1 MAARDSMGKLP
12 LVARL
17 GVALGLLGLT
27 GVAYYV
33 VFYGTLAGEIQAA
46 KAREQQL
53 GQELA
58 LARKAEFAYQK
69 DLAELTERQQRQREL
84 NKVLPMASE
93 YPAFLSAI
101 QNVANVSGVQLAAWS
116 PNAEVSE
123 QYYARVPMKLT
134 LVGRYHQVAK
144 FFYGVSQLDRII
156 NLENVMLTKPEVRGE
171 DVLVQAETLATA
183 FRGLQEAGP
192 TESAD
197 KRGQAIQQPPPQQQP
212 QGSP

>member
-1 MAARDSMGKLP
+1 MAARDSMGRLP
-12 LVARL
+12 TIVKV
-17 GVALGLLGLT
+17 GVGLAVLGLT
-27 GVAYYV
+27 AVAYYV
-33 VFYGTLAGEIQAA
+33 VFYGQLASEIEAA

-58 LARKAEFAYQK
+58 QARKAEFAYQK
-69 DLAELTERQQRQREL
+69 DLAELTERQLRQREL

-93 YPAFLSAI
+93 YPAFLSSI
-101 QNVANVSGVQLAAWS
+101 QNVANVAGVQLAGWS
-116 PNAEVSE
+116 PNPEVTE
-123 QYYARVPMKLT
+123 QFYARVPMKLT

-156 NLENVMLTKPEVRGE
+156 NLENVTLTKPEVRGE

-192 TESAD
+192 VESTD
-197 KRGQAIQQPPPQQQP
+197 KRGAAMQKPGGP
-212 QGSP
+212 